1 MTSKM
6 AMRLGLVVLAGMLLS
21 ARAEEDEE
29 NAFSVENETI
39 TLGGVE
45 VTPGKGW
52 FRAEAS
58 VEAEQNANV
67 LVYAGNSGDAEKAEA
82 RYMVRFNKAVDD
94 FESEAHIARSQQ
106 NIQKSLTESGW
117 VKGSVTVGTN
127 ALACY
132 QSTDEENKGTV
143 YMIMLPF
150 GLHSQTVFV
159 FLPKSNAG
167 LPKSAAQMLGKVR
180 LGKSTKSSRMK

>member
-1 MTSKM
+1 MTSKL

-21 ARAEEDEE
+21 ARAEEAEE

-45 VTPGKGW
+45 VTPGTGW

-67 LVYAGNSGDAEKAEA
+67 LVYAANSGDAEKAEA
-82 RYMVRFNKAVDD
+82 RYMVRFNKAIDD
-94 FESEAHIARSQQ
+94 FESEEHIARFQKI
-106 NIQKSLTESGW
+106 IQGSLTEDGW

-132 QSTDEENKGTV
+132 QSTDEDNEGTV

-150 GLHSQTVFV
+150 GLHAQTVYV
-159 FLPKSNAG
+159 VLPKANAG
-167 LPKSAAQMLGKVR
+167 LPKSAVQMLGKVR
-180 LGKSTKSSRMK
+180 LGK

>member
-1 MTSKM
+1 MTSTL

-21 ARAEEDEE
+21 ARAEEAEE

-45 VTPGKGW
+45 VAPGTGW
-52 FRAEAS
+52 FRASAD
-58 VEAEQNANV
+58 VEAEKDANV
-67 LVYAGNSGDAEKAEA
+67 LVYASNSADPEKAEA
-82 RYMVRFNKAVDD
+82 RYLVRFNKAIDD
-94 FESEAHIARSQQ
+94 FESEEHIARFQKI
-106 NIQKSLTESGW
+106 IQESLTEDGW

-132 QSTDEENKGTV
+132 QSTDEESGGTV

-150 GLHSQTVFV
+150 GLHAQTVYV
-159 FLPKSNAG
+159 LLPKANAG

-180 LGKSTKSSRMK
+180 LGK